1 MPQALGT
8 KLEKFVKLAEFVA
21 GEHGVALENVML
33 LRHSDR
39 AVKELLDAGGTLEE
53 YTFMQPVSSSYDY
66 RHPDHP
72 PIHLLVVVVHD
83 CVYGVFKVLGVDAEG
98 DTYSL
103 SSAGHQQFD
112 KARGKPPRPARRFH
126 MEHVYSAAQNVTVHG
141 WEHRQRTA
149 VQRASSGFFDEISI
163 PPSVEYSKQTVVPH
177 SSAVHDL
184 DELDRRSA
192 KELKDSFSGTVA
204 ARHKR
209 LEAAPVKPVRVPVT
223 TTAFIRNADVIAE
236 VLSRANGTCELCH
249 QAAPF
254 KRRSD
259 GTPYLEVHHKVR
271 LADDGEDTV
280 ENAIALCPNCHRKE
294 HYA

>member
-1 MPQALGT
+1 
-8 KLEKFVKLAEFVA
+8 LEKFVKLAEFVA
-21 GEHGVALENVML
+21 DEHGVALENVML
-33 LRHSDR
+33 LRHSDS

-53 YTFMQPVSSSYDY
+53 YTFMQPVGSSYDY

-72 PIHLLVVVVHD
+72 PIHLLVVVVND

-103 SSAGHQQFD
+103 SSAGHRHFD
-112 KARGKPPRPARRFH
+112 NARGKPPRPARRFQ
-126 MEHVYSAAQNVTVHG
+126 MEHVHSAVQNVTVHG

-149 VQRASSGFFDEISI
+149 VQRASGGFFGEISI
-163 PPSVEYSKQTVVPH
+163 APNVEYSKQTVVPH
-177 SSAVHDL
+177 SNAVHDL
-184 DELDRRSA
+184 GELSRRSA
-192 KELKDSFSGTVA
+192 KEVQDSLSDTAA

-209 LEAAPVKPVRVPVT
+209 LGAAPVKPFRVPVT

-236 VLSRANGTCELCH
+236 VLSRANGACELCH

-254 KRRSD
+254 NRRSD

-280 ENAIALCPNCHRKE
+280 ENAIALCPNCHRRE